1 MASQIISEYING
13 FSKNKIIFH
22 RELLSDVSTIDIGNL
37 LSNKLFGQN
46 NEARLPLI
54 ANSALEEMLN
64 ANISDNP
71 TYGRCL
77 SIKNIGILL
86 EPDLKM
92 NLIKI
97 FEKYSN
103 NNSLF
108 VQWDGDI
115 DEKNLYFLT
124 KEKGIKITINEI
136 SHIAI

>member
-1 MASQIISEYING
+1 
-13 FSKNKIIFH
+13 
-22 RELLSDVSTIDIGNL
+22 LSDLSTIDIGDL
-37 LSNKLFGQN
+37 LSNKLYGQN

-115 DEKNLYFLT
+115 DEQNLYFLT
-124 KEKGIKITINEI
+124 KEKGIKININEL